1 MWIFAHGAGLDP
13 NTGLIVANGKG
24 KKRVT
29 RVVKKLVKAINLV

>member
-1 MWIFAHGAGLDP
+1 MWLFAHGAGLDP
-13 NTGLIVANGKG
+13 NTWLIVANGKW